1 MGPVER
7 TCAVI
12 VGMGAVLALTAINLW
27 SLSHTSAR
35 CGGESV
41 LIKSDQVRERGGA

>member
-7 TCAVI
+7 TCDEI
-12 VGMGAVLALTAINLW
+12 LGVGVVLALTSINLW
-27 SLSHTSAR
+27 SLSHPSAR

-41 LIKSDQVRERGGA
+41 LVKGDQVREGGGA